1 MPDNTNNIFS
11 YSDSEFL
18 CVFNHICV
26 DTSINVPITDITT
39 KLLTSEYD
47 SLDLIILFGWL
58 SEMFNM
64 NFNSADLEAQLLKD
78 ITLKELKNLIAKN
91 ATQNFN
97 FIDLKKYSVC
107 Q

>member
-39 KLLTSEYD
+39 KLLSKVSPD
-47 SLDLIILFGWL
+47 SQLDIYANLL
-58 SEMFNM
+58 SY
-64 NFNSADLEAQLLKD
+64 KRG
-78 ITLKELKNLIAKN
+78 IAKGIVEAKVSN
-91 ATQNFN
+91 L
-97 FIDLKKYSVC
+97 DVC
-107 Q
+107 KGEFTLISPHYMPIPKIN